1 MAVDD
6 DRRDELPVNPTGVA
20 TSAFA
25 TEETEHTRPAAHAAA
40 GMPEDIED
48 LPEGAAP
55 PARSQIQ
62 LIARRFFRHKLAVAA
77 LIVLVSFYLLAF
89 FAPVIAPYD
98 LTPSLTDTLAGARQ
112 PPSTEHWFG
121 TDELGR
127 DQLTRVL
134 YAGRVSLVIGV
145 LVALIS
151 TMIGTTI
158 GALAGY
164 LGGRVDRAMMFLT
177 DLTLIV
183 PGLAVL
189 MIAQKGLGGSTTTII
204 LILSLL
210 FWTTIA
216 RVIRGVFLSLKEKE
230 FVEAAK
236 AIGCSTPRIILRH
249 MLPNTVGPIIVN
261 TTLIVGG
268 AILIESTL
276 SFLGFGVEPPDVSW
290 GNMIAQSK
298 NSVGTDTAYLIYFP
312 GLALFFTIL
321 AVNFLGDGL
330 RDALD
335 PQSDR

>member
-1 MAVDD
+1 MAIHDPTRESKAQPTTPAGLASSALTSEVAVADYSVD
-6 DRRDELPVNPTGVA
+6 
-20 TSAFA
+20 
-25 TEETEHTRPAAHAAA
+25 TEDTIEAA
-40 GMPEDIED
+40 GV
-48 LPEGAAP
+48 
-55 PARSQIQ
+55 PARSQTR
-62 LIARRFFRHKLAVAA
+62 LVARRFFRHKLAVGA
-77 LIVLVSFYLLAF
+77 LGVLILFYLLAF
-89 FAPVIAPYD
+89 FAPLVAPYE
-98 LTPSLTDTLAGARQ
+98 LTPQLTSEVLEGAREG
-112 PPSTEHWFG
+112 PTAEHWFG

-134 YAGRVSLVIGV
+134 YAGRVSLLIGV
-145 LVALIS
+145 MVAMIS
-151 TMIGTTI
+151 TAIGTI
-158 GALAGY
+158 VGALAGY
-164 LGGRVDRAMMFLT
+164 LGGTVDRVMMFIT
-177 DLTLIV
+177 DLALVI

-189 MIAQKGLGGSTTTII
+189 MIAQKGLGGSTGTII

-236 AIGCSTPRIILRH
+236 AIGCSTPRIIFRH

-261 TTLIVGG
+261 TTLVVGG

-298 NSVGTDTAYLIYFP
+298 NTVGSDMAYLIYFP
-312 GLALFFTIL
+312 GLALFLTIL
-321 AVNFLGDGL
+321 SVNFLGDGL

-335 PQSDR
+335 PQSGH

>member
-1 MAVDD
+1 MAIHDPQREEATAAPAGVASSVLTSEVAAADYAVD
-6 DRRDELPVNPTGVA
+6 
-20 TSAFA
+20 
-25 TEETEHTRPAAHAAA
+25 TESTIEAA
-40 GMPEDIED
+40 G
-48 LPEGAAP
+48 AP
-55 PARSQIQ
+55 PRSQ
-62 LIARRFFRHKLAVAA
+62 LSLVARRFFRHKLAVVA
-77 LIVLVSFYLLAF
+77 LAVLIAFYLMAAF
-89 FAPVIAPYD
+89 ASVIAPYE
-98 LTPSLTDTLAGARQ
+98 LTPELTGDVLLGARKG
-112 PPSTEHWFG
+112 PTAEHWFG

-134 YAGRVSLVIGV
+134 YAGRVSLVIG
-145 LVALIS
+145 LMVALIS
-151 TMIGTTI
+151 TAIGTI
-158 GALAGY
+158 VGALAGY
-164 LGGRVDRAMMFLT
+164 LGGWVDRVMMFIT
-177 DLTLIV
+177 DLTLII

-189 MIAQKGLGGSTTTII
+189 MIAQKGLGGSMRTII

-230 FVEAAK
+230 YVEAAR
-236 AIGCSTPRIILRH
+236 AIGCSTPRIIFRH

-261 TTLIVGG
+261 TTLVVGG

-276 SFLGFGVEPPDVSW
+276 SFLGFGVTPPDVSW

-298 NSVGTDTAYLIYFP
+298 NAVGSTMAYLLYFP
-312 GLALFFTIL
+312 GLALFLTIL

>member
-1 MAVDD
+1 MAIHDPARDD
-6 DRRDELPVNPTGVA
+6 LAAPANPAGVA
-20 TSAFA
+20 SAA
-25 TEETEHTRPAAHAAA
+25 LASEVAVADYAADAEDPVEAA
-40 GMPEDIED
+40 G
-48 LPEGAAP
+48 A
-55 PARSQIQ
+55 PARSQWR
-62 LIARRFFRHKLAVAA
+62 LVGRRFFRHKLAVAA
-77 LIVLVSFYLLAF
+77 LLVLVTFYLLAF
-89 FAPVIAPYD
+89 FAPAVAPYE
-98 LTPSLTDTLAGARQ
+98 LTPRLTGDILLGARKG
-112 PPSTEHWFG
+112 PSAEHWFG

-134 YAGRVSLVIGV
+134 YAGRVSLVIGL

-151 TMIGTTI
+151 TAIGTTI

-164 LGGRVDRAMMFLT
+164 LGGKTDRAMMFIT
-177 DLTLIV
+177 DLTLII

-189 MIAQKGLGGSTTTII
+189 MIAQKGLGGETTTIV

-230 FVEAAK
+230 FVEAAR
-236 AIGCSTPRIILRH
+236 AIGCSTPRIIFRH

-261 TTLIVGG
+261 TTLVIGG

-298 NSVGTDTAYLIYFP
+298 NAVGSSTAYLIYFP
-312 GLALFFTIL
+312 GLALFLTIL

>member
-1 MAVDD
+1 MAVHDPMRPAPD
-6 DRRDELPVNPTGVA
+6 APVNPAGVA
-20 TSAFA
+20 SSVLTAEVA
-25 TEETEHTRPAAHAAA
+25 PADYAIDTEDTIDEASS
-40 GMPEDIED
+40 
-48 LPEGAAP
+48 
-55 PARSQIQ
+55 PARSQVR
-62 LIARRFFRHKLAVAA
+62 LVARRFFRHKLAVAA
-77 LIVLVSFYLLAF
+77 LAVLIAFYLMAAF
-89 FAPVIAPYD
+89 ASVIAPYE
-98 LTPSLTDTLAGARQ
+98 LTPELTGEVLLGARKG
-112 PPSTEHWFG
+112 PSAAHWFG

-134 YAGRVSLVIGV
+134 YAGRVSLVIG
-145 LVALIS
+145 LMVALLS
-151 TMIGTTI
+151 TAIGTTV

-164 LGGRVDRAMMFLT
+164 LGGWVDKAMMFIT
-177 DLTLIV
+177 DLTLII

-189 MIAQKGLGGSTTTII
+189 MIAQKGLGGSMRTII

-230 FVEAAK
+230 FVEAAR
-236 AIGCSTPRIILRH
+236 AIGCSTPRIIFRH

-261 TTLIVGG
+261 TTLVVGG

-276 SFLGFGVEPPDVSW
+276 SFLGFGVTPPDVSW

-298 NSVGTDTAYLIYFP
+298 NSVGSSMAYLIYFP
-312 GLALFFTIL
+312 GLALFLTIL
-321 AVNFLGDGL
+321 SVNFLGDGL

>member
-1 MAVDD
+1 MAIEDPTRSDVAAPATPAGVGSAALASEVAAADYAVD
-6 DRRDELPVNPTGVA
+6 
-20 TSAFA
+20 S
-25 TEETEHTRPAAHAAA
+25 EEPLEA
-40 GMPEDIED
+40 G
-48 LPEGAAP
+48 A
-55 PARSQIQ
+55 PARSQTR
-62 LIARRFFRHKLAVAA
+62 LVLRRFSRHKLAVGA
-77 LIVLVSFYLLAF
+77 LAILVLFYLMAL
-89 FAPVIAPYD
+89 FAPQLSPYD
-98 LTPSLTDTLAGARQ
+98 LTPQLTGDVLNGARKG
-112 PPSTEHWFG
+112 PSGAHWFG

-134 YAGRVSLVIGV
+134 YAGRVSLVIG
-145 LVALIS
+145 LAVALIS
-151 TMIGTTI
+151 TAIGTTI

-164 LGGRVDRAMMFLT
+164 LGGIVDRVMMFVT
-177 DLTLIV
+177 DLALVV

-189 MIAQKGLGGSTTTII
+189 MIAQKRYGGSTRTII

-236 AIGCSTPRIILRH
+236 AIGCSTPRIIFRH

-261 TTLIVGG
+261 TTLVVGG

-298 NSVGTDTAYLIYFP
+298 NSVGSSLAYLIYFP
-312 GLALFFTIL
+312 GLALFLTIL
-321 AVNFLGDGL
+321 SVNFLGDGL

>member
-1 MAVDD
+1 
-6 DRRDELPVNPTGVA
+6 
-20 TSAFA
+20 
-25 TEETEHTRPAAHAAA
+25 
-40 GMPEDIED
+40 
-48 LPEGAAP
+48 
-55 PARSQIQ
+55 
-62 LIARRFFRHKLAVAA
+62 LAVAA
-77 LIVLVSFYLLAF
+77 LAVLVLFYLSAIFASQLAPF
-89 FAPVIAPYD
+89 E
-98 LTPSLTDTLAGARQ
+98 LTPELTGDVLDGARKG
-112 PPSTEHWFG
+112 PSAEHWFG

-134 YAGRVSLVIGV
+134 YAGRISLVIG
-145 LVALIS
+145 LMVALIS
-151 TMIGTTI
+151 TAIGTTV

-164 LGGRVDRAMMFLT
+164 LGGRVDRVMMFIT
-177 DLTLIV
+177 DLALVI

-189 MIAQKGLGGSTTTII
+189 MIAQKGLGGSTRTII

-230 FVEAAK
+230 FVEAAR
-236 AIGCSTPRIILRH
+236 AIGCSTPRIIFRH

-261 TTLIVGG
+261 TTLVVGG

-298 NSVGTDTAYLIYFP
+298 NSVGSTLAYLIYFP
-312 GLALFFTIL
+312 GLALFLTIL
-321 AVNFLGDGL
+321 SVNFLGDGL

>member
-1 MAVDD
+1 MALE
-6 DRRDELPVNPTGVA
+6 DERHQLPVNPAGVA

-25 TEETEHTRPAAHAAA
+25 TDESEHVQPMDEA
-40 GMPEDIED
+40 GLPEDVED

-62 LIARRFFRHKLAVAA
+62 LVARRFFRHKLAVAA
-77 LIVLVSFYLLAF
+77 LIVLISFYLLAF
-89 FAPVIAPYD
+89 FAPQIAPYD
-98 LTPSLTDTLAGARQ
+98 LTPELTGETLAEARKG
-112 PPSTEHWFG
+112 PTAKHWFG

-145 LVALIS
+145 MVALIS
-151 TMIGTTI
+151 TAIGTTI

-164 LGGRVDRAMMFLT
+164 LGGRVDRALMFLT

-189 MIAQKGLGGSTTTII
+189 MIAQKGLGGSTRTII
-204 LILSLL
+204 LILSFL

-236 AIGCSTPRIILRH
+236 AIGCSTPRIIFRH

-261 TTLIVGG
+261 TTLIIGG

-298 NSVGTDTAYLIYFP
+298 NTVGTDTAYLIYFP

>member
-1 MAVDD
+1 MAIHDPLRPAPD
-6 DRRDELPVNPTGVA
+6 APVNPTGVGSSVLTA
-20 TSAFA
+20 EVAAADYAVDTDD
-25 TEETEHTRPAAHAAA
+25 TIEET
-40 GMPEDIED
+40 
-48 LPEGAAP
+48 GA
-55 PARSQIQ
+55 PARSQVR
-62 LIARRFFRHKLAVAA
+62 LVARRFFRHKLAVGA
-77 LIVLVSFYLLAF
+77 LTVLILFYLLA
-89 FAPVIAPYD
+89 ALASVIAPYD
-98 LTPSLTDTLAGARQ
+98 LTPELTGDVLLGARKG
-112 PPSTEHWFG
+112 PTGAHWFG

-134 YAGRVSLVIGV
+134 YAGRVSLVIG
-145 LVALIS
+145 LMVALIS
-151 TMIGTTI
+151 TAIGTTV
-158 GALAGY
+158 GALSGY
-164 LGGRVDRAMMFLT
+164 LGGWVDRALMFVT
-177 DLTLIV
+177 DLTLII

-189 MIAQKGLGGSTTTII
+189 MIAQKGLGGSMWTII
-204 LILSLL
+204 LILSFL

-236 AIGCSTPRIILRH
+236 AIGCSTPRIIFRH

-261 TTLIVGG
+261 TTIVIGA

-298 NSVGTDTAYLIYFP
+298 NAVGTSTAYLIYFP
-312 GLALFFTIL
+312 GMALFLTIL
-321 AVNFLGDGL
+321 SVNFLGDGL

>member
-1 MAVDD
+1 MAIHDPARDEIAAPASPAGVASAALTSEVVVADYAVDAED
-6 DRRDELPVNPTGVA
+6 PIE
-20 TSAFA
+20 
-25 TEETEHTRPAAHAAA
+25 A
-40 GMPEDIED
+40 G
-48 LPEGAAP
+48 GA
-55 PARSQIQ
+55 PARSQ
-62 LIARRFFRHKLAVAA
+62 LRLVGRRFMRHKLAVAA
-77 LIVLVSFYLLAF
+77 LLLLVTFYLLAL
-89 FAPVIAPYD
+89 FAPQIAPYE
-98 LTPSLTDTLAGARQ
+98 LTPQLTGDVLLGARQ
-112 PPSTEHWFG
+112 GPSAEHWFG

-134 YAGRVSLVIGV
+134 YAGRVSLVIGIS
-145 LVALIS
+145 VALIS
-151 TMIGTTI
+151 TLIGTTI
-158 GALAGY
+158 GAVAGFA
-164 LGGRVDRAMMFLT
+164 GGKMDRVMMFVT
-177 DLTLIV
+177 DLALII

-189 MIAQKGLGGSTTTII
+189 MIAQKAFGGSTKTII

-230 FVEAAK
+230 YVEAARS
-236 AIGCSTPRIILRH
+236 IGCSTPRIIFRH

-261 TTLIVGG
+261 TTLVVGG

-298 NSVGTDTAYLIYFP
+298 NAVGTPTAYLIYFP
-312 GLALFFTIL
+312 GLALFLTIL

>member
-1 MAVDD
+1 MQREAVAAPGGVGSAALTAEVNAADYAVD
-6 DRRDELPVNPTGVA
+6 
-20 TSAFA
+20 
-25 TEETEHTRPAAHAAA
+25 TEDTIAEVGT
-40 GMPEDIED
+40 
-48 LPEGAAP
+48 
-55 PARSQIQ
+55 PARSQRA

-77 LIVLVSFYLLAF
+77 LTVLIAFYLMAAF
-89 FAPVIAPYD
+89 ASVIAPYE
-98 LTPSLTDTLAGARQ
+98 LTPQLTGDVLLGARKG
-112 PPSTEHWFG
+112 PSAAHWFG

-134 YAGRVSLVIGV
+134 YAGRVSLVIG
-145 LVALIS
+145 LAVALMS
-151 TMIGTTI
+151 TAIGTTI

-164 LGGRVDRAMMFLT
+164 LGGWVDRVMMFIT
-177 DLTLIV
+177 DLTLII

-189 MIAQKGLGGSTTTII
+189 MIAQKGLGGSMRTII

-230 FVEAAK
+230 FVEAAR
-236 AIGCSTPRIILRH
+236 AIGCSTPRIIFRH

-261 TTLIVGG
+261 TTLVVGG

-276 SFLGFGVEPPDVSW
+276 SFLGFGVTPPDVSW

-298 NSVGTDTAYLIYFP
+298 NSVGSSMAYLIYFP
-312 GLALFFTIL
+312 GLALFLTIL
-321 AVNFLGDGL
+321 SVNFLGDGL

>member
-1 MAVDD
+1 VAVADYAVDTED
-6 DRRDELPVNPTGVA
+6 TIDE
-20 TSAFA
+20 SSS
-25 TEETEHTRPAAHAAA
+25 
-40 GMPEDIED
+40 
-48 LPEGAAP
+48 P
-55 PARSQIQ
+55 PRSQTR
-62 LIARRFFRHKLAVAA
+62 LVARRFVRHKLALTAVILLVLLYLSA
-77 LIVLVSFYLLAF
+77 L
-89 FAPVIAPYD
+89 FAPQLAPHD
-98 LTPSLTDTLAGARQ
+98 LTPELTGEVLSGARKG
-112 PPSTEHWFG
+112 PTADHWFG

-134 YAGRVSLVIGV
+134 YAGRVSLVIG
-145 LVALIS
+145 LMVALLS
-151 TMIGTTI
+151 TAIGTTV
-158 GALAGY
+158 GALSGY
-164 LGGRVDRAMMFLT
+164 LGGWVDRVLMFVT
-177 DLTLIV
+177 DLVLVI

-189 MIAQKGLGGSTTTII
+189 MIAQKGLGGSTRTII

-236 AIGCSTPRIILRH
+236 AIGCSTPRIIFRH

-261 TTLIVGG
+261 TTLVIGA

-298 NSVGTDTAYLIYFP
+298 NSVGTATAYLIYFP
-312 GLALFFTIL
+312 GIALFLTIL
-321 AVNFLGDGL
+321 SVNFLGDGL

>member
-1 MAVDD
+1 MAIHDPDQDHAVP
-6 DRRDELPVNPTGVA
+6 LSPAGVA
-20 TSAFA
+20 SSALA
-25 TEETEHTRPAAHAAA
+25 TEAGDSAAEYSADAEDPAAA
-40 GMPEDIED
+40 
-48 LPEGAAP
+48 EGA
-55 PARSQIQ
+55 PARSHAQ
-62 LIARRFFRHKLAVAA
+62 LVARRFFRHKLAVAA
-77 LIVLVSFYLLAF
+77 LLVLVSFYLLAI
-89 FAPVIAPYD
+89 FAAQVAPYE
-98 LTPSLTDTLAGARQ
+98 LTPQLNGETLAGARQ
-112 PPSTEHWFG
+112 GPTAKHWFG

-134 YAGRVSLVIGV
+134 YAGRVSLVIG
-145 LVALIS
+145 LMVALLS
-151 TMIGTTI
+151 TVIGTTI

-164 LGGRVDRAMMFLT
+164 LGGRVDRALMFLT

-189 MIAQKGLGGSTTTII
+189 MIAQKGLGGSTRTII

-216 RVIRGVFLSLKEKE
+216 RIIRGVFLSLKEKE

-236 AIGCSTPRIILRH
+236 AIGCSTPRIIFRH

-298 NSVGTDTAYLIYFP
+298 NAVGTGTAYLIYFP
-312 GLALFFTIL
+312 GLALFLTIL

>member
-1 MAVDD
+1 MAIHDPARDDVAAPASPAGVASAALASEVVVADYAVD
-6 DRRDELPVNPTGVA
+6 
-20 TSAFA
+20 
-25 TEETEHTRPAAHAAA
+25 TEEALEA
-40 GMPEDIED
+40 G
-48 LPEGAAP
+48 A
-55 PARSQIQ
+55 PARSQWR
-62 LIARRFFRHKLAVAA
+62 LVGRRFFRHKLAVAA
-77 LIVLVSFYLLAF
+77 LLVLVTFYFLAL
-89 FAPVIAPYD
+89 FAPQIAPYE
-98 LTPSLTDTLAGARQ
+98 LTPRLTGDVLLGARKG
-112 PPSTEHWFG
+112 PSGAHWFG

-134 YAGRVSLVIGV
+134 YAGRVSLVIGL

-151 TMIGTTI
+151 TAIGTTI

-164 LGGRVDRAMMFLT
+164 LGGKTDRAMMFIT
-177 DLTLIV
+177 DLTLII

-189 MIAQKGLGGSTTTII
+189 MIAQKGLGGSTETII

-230 FVEAAK
+230 YIEAAK
-236 AIGCSTPRIILRH
+236 SIGCSTPRIIFRH

-261 TTLIVGG
+261 TTLVVGG

-276 SFLGFGVEPPDVSW
+276 SFLGFGVEPPAVSW

-298 NSVGTDTAYLIYFP
+298 NAVGSSTAYLIYFP

>member
-1 MAVDD
+1 MAVRGEDQHQD
-6 DRRDELPVNPTGVA
+6 IPVNPAGVA
-20 TSAFA
+20 SSALA
-25 TEETEHTRPAAHAAA
+25 TEAA
-40 GMPEDIED
+40 GGTPVPVVDEVED
-48 LPEGAAP
+48 LVEGTA
-55 PARSQIQ
+55 PARSQLQ
-62 LIARRFFRHKLAVAA
+62 LVTRRFLRHKLAVAA
-77 LIVLVSFYLLAF
+77 LVVLVVFYLLAF
-89 FAPVIAPYD
+89 FAPQVAPYE
-98 LTPSLTDTLAGARQ
+98 LTPQLTGETLANARQ
-112 PPSTEHWFG
+112 GPSAKHWFG

-145 LVALIS
+145 MVALIS
-151 TMIGTTI
+151 TAIGTTI

-164 LGGRVDRAMMFLT
+164 LGGKVDRALMFLT
-177 DLTLIV
+177 DMTLVI

-189 MIAQKGLGGSTTTII
+189 MIAQKGLGGSTRTII

-236 AIGCSTPRIILRH
+236 AIGCSTPRIIFRH

-261 TTLIVGG
+261 TTLIIGG

-298 NSVGTDTAYLIYFP
+298 NAVGTPTAYLIYFP
-312 GLALFFTIL
+312 GLALFLTIL
-321 AVNFLGDGL
+321 SVNFLGDGL